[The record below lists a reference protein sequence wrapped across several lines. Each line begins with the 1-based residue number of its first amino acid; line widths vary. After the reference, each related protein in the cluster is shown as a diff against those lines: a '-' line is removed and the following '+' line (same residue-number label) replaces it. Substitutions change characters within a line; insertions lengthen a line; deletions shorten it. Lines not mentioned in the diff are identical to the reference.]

1 MSSTL
6 PRRSEAC
13 KLTRKAKIFGI
24 WQIYLTYT
32 YGVSERPRIRLVP
45 CFYPTRGQS
54 LGFLAWSF
62 PPSHLLH
69 GASLPSR
76 SGPWSG
82 GRGKGRQGDA
92 IPSFD
97 NLPDCMFMEQFWH
110 DVAVANAEWPRP
122 RPDGTM
128 HRSMASPNHSLGKRI
143 LTELQDGDTNCHR
156 RPNRQAVRFRQ
167 TALDARRTTP

>member
-1 MSSTL
+1 
-6 PRRSEAC
+6 
-13 KLTRKAKIFGI
+13 
-24 WQIYLTYT
+24 
-32 YGVSERPRIRLVP
+32 
-45 CFYPTRGQS
+45 
-54 LGFLAWSF
+54 
-62 PPSHLLH
+62 
-69 GASLPSR
+69 
-76 SGPWSG
+76 
-82 GRGKGRQGDA
+82 
-92 IPSFD
+92 
-97 NLPDCMFMEQFWH
+97 MFMEQFWH